1 MEDGSEAVRDGSER
15 PYSIEAQERGV
26 GVASAAT
33 PLIARPLVRAPQ
45 ESKASCS
52 NQIPAGIRGGGV
64 AVPSIASCLGRSGA
78 FKFARVVWRELKSS
92 VVVIFYE
99 KAMRAFGLMYVRTRN
114 NIYTMHSYIVLNHT
128 YLIRE
133 LLTTV

>member
-33 PLIARPLVRAPQ
+33 PLIAPPLVRAPQ

-92 VVVIFYE
+92 VDF
-99 KAMRAFGLMYVRTRN
+99 L
-114 NIYTMHSYIVLNHT
+114 
-128 YLIRE
+128 
-133 LLTTV
+133 

>member
-33 PLIARPLVRAPQ
+33 PLIAPPLVRAPQ

-52 NQIPAGIRGGGV
+52 NQIPAGIRGGGSRFH
-64 AVPSIASCLGRSGA
+64 PL
-78 FKFARVVWRELKSS
+78 RVVWGGRKLSS
-92 VVVIFYE
+92 
-99 KAMRAFGLMYVRTRN
+99 
-114 NIYTMHSYIVLNHT
+114 
-128 YLIRE
+128 
-133 LLTTV
+133 LLGWCGAS

>member
-64 AVPSIASCLGRSGA
+64 AVPSITSCLGRSGA

-92 VVVIFYE
+92 VVVLDFRGRAIFYE

-128 YLIRE
+128 RI
-133 LLTTV
+133 